1 MNNLPNF
8 SDFYKTFEEKKK
20 LTTENRNNTKLISV
34 TEEYHNAQIELQK
47 LEKSLIETDKEN
59 IAKREELKKAIIEK
73 KRDIK
78 EKQKSFNKFLGDED
92 IKDLKI

>member
-20 LTTENRNNTKLISV
+20 LTTEKRNNTKLISV